1 MARQTHTISVNFR
14 GGIIPPGVLLD
25 LLEVA
30 AEATVTHIR
39 FGLRQQ
45 LLLNVP
51 DKQLS
56 AFQAACNDRQIDF
69 SAHPNILSTY
79 PAAGIFLHDTWLVEG
94 IYKDVFNQFDYL
106 PALKVNICDS
116 KQTFVPL
123 FTGHINWISS
133 NTTHYWHLYLRLPG
147 SQELFRW
154 PELIYTNSIA
164 TVSKATETLML
175 RGLEPAA
182 VFSDIKALL
191 PYVFQESGVEP
202 EFPAFHLPYYEG
214 FNKQDNSYWLGIYRR
229 DETFPVPFLKEVCR
243 LCLETRTGQLYNTPW
258 KSLVIKNID
267 PAHRYLWDYLLGKY
281 GINVRHAANELNWQV
296 EDNSE
301 DGLILKRYI
310 IRHFDVAD
318 VRTYGLCF
326 SIRMQEQT
334 SLFGNIIIRRK
345 ASRHGSKLKYMQRYD
360 ILYTD
365 GFNANSSALIPYR
378 EDVSK
383 EQLGPYVASLCK
395 LFYEQKSETDMLQHF
410 VKAQQSPVVRAE
422 AMRKVHQCVCCLTV
436 YDETVGDEWQEVPA
450 GTPFASLPPAYCCSV
465 CEAEKDTFREITV
478 PVSPGQPA

>member
-1 MARQTHTISVNFR
+1 MARQSHTIQVNFR
-14 GGIIPPGVLLD
+14 GGIIPPGI
-25 LLEVA
+25 LLELLEI
-30 AEATVTHIR
+30 AEAATVTQVR

-45 LLLNVP
+45 LLLDVP
-51 DKQLS
+51 YKLLP
-56 AFQAACNDRQIDF
+56 AFNTACHDRQIDL
-69 SAHPNILSTY
+69 SEYPNMLSTY

-94 IYKDVFNQFDYL
+94 IYKDIFNQFDYL
-106 PALKVNICDS
+106 PLLKVNICDS

-133 NTTHYWHLYLRLPG
+133 HTAHYWHLYLRLPG

-164 TVSKATETLML
+164 AVSKAAETLML

-182 VFSDIKALL
+182 VFNDIKALL
-191 PYVFQESGVEP
+191 SYIFRESDGEP

-229 DETFPVPFLKEVCR
+229 DETFPVSFLKEVCR
-243 LCLETRTGQLYNTPW
+243 LCMETRTGQLYSTPW

-267 PAHRYLWDYLLGKY
+267 AGHRYLWDYLLGKY
-281 GINVRHAANELNWQV
+281 AINVRHAANELNWQV

-301 DGLILKRYI
+301 DGLIIKRYI

-326 SIRMQEQT
+326 SVRMKEQT
-334 SLFGNIIIRRK
+334 SLFGNIVIRKK

-360 ILYTD
+360 ILYTA
-365 GFNANSSALIPYR
+365 GFNANSAVLAPYR

-395 LFYEQKSETDMLQHF
+395 LFYEQRSETDMLQHF
-410 VKAQQSPVVRAE
+410 VKAQQSPVMKADTV
-422 AMRKVHQCVCCLTV
+422 RKVHQCVSCLTV
-436 YDETVGDEWQEVPA
+436 YDETAGDEWQEVPA
-450 GTPFASLPPAYCCSV
+450 GTSFTALPEGYCCSV
-465 CEAEKDTFREITV
+465 CEAGKETFREIAVTV
-478 PVSPGQPA
+478 TS